1 MTLENFPPDTDRVW
15 HGENLTLINELI
27 VGFDILE
34 TSPGN
39 ILIYAINHRRTGSM
53 IERFHHAIGSSS
65 LIYERS
71 FDCNNDLIF
80 TPNDVAVVGRD
91 EFFVTN
97 VFVPSF
103 KIDGRITSQSMD
115 YGAWQQPFYVFQ

>member
-1 MTLENFPPDTDRVW
+1 M
-15 HGENLTLINELI
+15 I

-53 IERFHHAIGSSS
+53 IERFHHTIGSSS
-65 LIYERS
+65 LVYQRS
-71 FDCNNDLIF
+71 FDCNNDIIF
-80 TPNDVAVVGRD
+80 TPNDVAVVGKD

-97 VFVPSF
+97 VNISA
-103 KIDGRITSQSMD
+103 DL
-115 YGAWQQPFYVFQ
+115 

>member
-1 MTLENFPPDTDRVW
+1 MVSRI
-15 HGENLTLINELI
+15 HYRGLI

-53 IERFHHAIGSSS
+53 IERFQHTIGSSS
-65 LIYERS
+65 LVYERS
-71 FDCNNDLIF
+71 FDCNNDIIF
-80 TPNDVAVVGRD
+80 TPNDVAVVGKD

-97 VFVPSF
+97 VCSLNY
-103 KIDGRITSQSMD
+103 KIDNRIMLQLMD
-115 YGAWQQPFYVFQ
+115 CGVWQ